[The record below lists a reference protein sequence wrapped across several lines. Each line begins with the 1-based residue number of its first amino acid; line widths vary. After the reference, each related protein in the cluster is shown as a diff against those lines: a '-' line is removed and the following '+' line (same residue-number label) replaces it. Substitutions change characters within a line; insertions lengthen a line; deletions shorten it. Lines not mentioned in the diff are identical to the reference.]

1 MAEDRSPF
9 VALVW
14 ARGDVQD
21 WGPTLSRLLELEDLV
36 ELRVA
41 TDAAAVPVWDDR
53 VVVVRLRSF
62 GAAIRDLAAHRRL
75 PVLAVTSPV
84 LLPADGIA
92 PATAIL
98 DDDARVAAVSFLS
111 NAAGHL
117 SFPHL
122 DSPTPYSFEG
132 HDETT
137 LTRRLR
143 SIGPDLLPAPI
154 PLTAGAATLLSVDG
168 IVVTNGP
175 SDDFQDLPE
184 LAIAD
189 MGIRAARRSLR
200 IVLDPTTYVTRL
212 WESEHWDGAA
222 IEDPILGLRLR
233 QAYPNTAWHLEEQV
247 KNADSPLRLA
257 LAAALSKAQGLKVLI
272 DGSCLG
278 PIENGT
284 QVQTL
289 ALVEA
294 LARRDDV
301 HSVRV
306 GVPGPIPRYA
316 VKVFEHPKVTTVELD
331 GPRFPLTTPRADIVH
346 RPFQPTGRLPWFN
359 WSKIASRSVVT
370 IQDLIAYS
378 NGAYHFDQEAWAAY
392 RNGIVAGASQADG
405 VVVISHDVAADLG
418 RERLPVAA
426 ERVYVVENGTDHLT
440 GDEGD
445 TMPLELAER
454 GWAARRFLVV
464 LGANYAHKNRDLA
477 LRTLRVL
484 REQHTDLG
492 LVFAGVSVA
501 EGSSRVQ
508 EAQETPGLTDVITLP
523 DISSTERNWL
533 LRHAVICLYPTSA
546 EGFGLVPFEAA
557 RFGTPT
563 VFTSFGPLAEVLS
576 GVPVAATSWD
586 PDALAAACAQ
596 LLGDPQLAADQ
607 VRATLKCGDAY
618 SWDRT
623 AEQLVTAYRELL
635 ALPRVPRPKPGG
647 PPAPTKRGSK

>member
-1 MAEDRSPF
+1 MAEVRSPF

-14 ARGDVQD
+14 ARGDIEA
-21 WGPTLSRLLELEDLV
+21 WHPTLARLLELDDLV

-41 TDAAAVPVWDDR
+41 TLASSLPLSDDR
-53 VVVVRLRSF
+53 VVVVPMRSL
-62 GAAIRDLAAHRRL
+62 GGSMRDLVAQRRL

-84 LLPADGIA
+84 LLPADGIGS
-92 PATAIL
+92 ATAIL

-122 DSPTPYSFEG
+122 DSQTPYSFEG

-143 SIGPDLLPAPI
+143 SIGPELLPAPI
-154 PLTAGAATLLSVDG
+154 PMTAGAATLVSVDA
-168 IVVTNGP
+168 VLLTNGP
-175 SDDFQDLPE
+175 RDDYLDLPE
-184 LAIAD
+184 LAVAE

-212 WESEHWDGAA
+212 WEAEHWDGPA
-222 IEDPILGLRLR
+222 IDDPILGHRLR
-233 QAYPNTAWHLEEQV
+233 HHYPNAAWHLGEQV
-247 KNADSPLRLA
+247 KNPDSPLRLA
-257 LAAALSKAQGLKVLI
+257 LAAALSKAQGLKIII

-316 VKVFEHPKVTTVELD
+316 VKVLEHPKVATVKLD
-331 GPRFPLTTPRADIVH
+331 GPRFPLATPRADIVH

-359 WSKIASRSVVT
+359 WSKIAARSVVT
-370 IQDLIAYS
+370 IQDLIAYA
-378 NGAYHFDQEAWAAY
+378 NGAYHFDEEAWAAY

-405 VVVISHDVAADLG
+405 LVVISHDVAADLS

-440 GDEGD
+440 GNEGD
-445 TMPLELAER
+445 TMPLELGER

-484 REQHTDLG
+484 REQYADLG

-508 EAQETPGLTDVITLP
+508 EAEEASGLTDVVNLP
-523 DISSTERNWL
+523 DISSAERNWL
-533 LRHAVICLYPTSA
+533 LRHAAICLYPTSA

-586 PDALAAACAQ
+586 PEALAAACSQ

-623 AEQLVTAYRELL
+623 AEQLVIAYRELL
-635 ALPRVPRPKPGG
+635 ARPRVPRPKHAG
-647 PPAPTKRGSK
+647 PKPPTK